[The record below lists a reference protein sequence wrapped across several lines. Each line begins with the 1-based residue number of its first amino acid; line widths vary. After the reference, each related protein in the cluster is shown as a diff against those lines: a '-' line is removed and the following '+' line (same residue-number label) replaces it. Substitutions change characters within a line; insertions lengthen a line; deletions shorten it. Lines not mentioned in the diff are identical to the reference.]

1 MDMLKDETKFEVIN
15 LGVSGRTMMKT
26 GDFPYWNEQ
35 AYQDALNSE
44 ADIVIMMLGTNDSK
58 IFQWNR
64 KQYHNDYIEM
74 VKNMKN
80 LPSKP
85 EIYLMVPPPLYQ
97 DGVYQMQ

>member
-64 KQYHNDYIEM
+64 SQYHKDYLEM
-74 VKNMKN
+74 IKNMKN
-80 LPSKP
+80 LPS
-85 EIYLMVPPPLYQ
+85 
-97 DGVYQMQ
+97 